1 MLVQPELKVHNLY
14 NVNPFFLLPQS
25 GYDSDS
31 EEENEWKDYQGEPE
45 VSVTAEKESPDVIW
59 RSKFVTDESLNGD
72 SNIMANLETS
82 ENMYEAISN
91 GNVERV
97 RKLLNDGVGCDE
109 PLSVNFGSSGRR
121 PIFIAAEEGH
131 VEILELLLDYGCRL
145 DAEEGNFTPLMSTCG
160 SVFLD
165 REEAL
170 AECVGLLAGKAVEGL
185 GTIL

>member
-1 MLVQPELKVHNLY
+1 
-14 NVNPFFLLPQS
+14 
-25 GYDSDS
+25 
-31 EEENEWKDYQGEPE
+31 
-45 VSVTAEKESPDVIW
+45 
-59 RSKFVTDESLNGD
+59 
-72 SNIMANLETS
+72 MANLQTS

-91 GNVERV
+91 GNVEHV
-97 RKLLNDGVGCDE
+97 RKLLNNGVGCDE
-109 PLSVNFGSSGRR
+109 PLNVNFGSSGRR

-170 AECVGLLAGKAVEGL
+170 AECVGLLAGKVVEGL
-185 GTIL
+185 GAIH

>member
-1 MLVQPELKVHNLY
+1 MISQT
-14 NVNPFFLLPQS
+14 

-45 VSVTAEKESPDVIW
+45 VSVTAEKESADVIW
-59 RSKFVTDESLNGD
+59 RSKFFSDENLNGE
-72 SNIMANLETS
+72 SNIMANLQTS

-91 GNVERV
+91 GNVEHV

-109 PLSVNFGSSGRR
+109 PLNVNFGSSGRR

-131 VEILELLLDYGCRL
+131 VKILELLLDYGCRL

-165 REEAL
+165 REETL
-170 AECVGLLAGKAVEGL
+170 AECVGLLTGKNCGR
-185 GTIL
+185 GTTYVNEIQHLAALD